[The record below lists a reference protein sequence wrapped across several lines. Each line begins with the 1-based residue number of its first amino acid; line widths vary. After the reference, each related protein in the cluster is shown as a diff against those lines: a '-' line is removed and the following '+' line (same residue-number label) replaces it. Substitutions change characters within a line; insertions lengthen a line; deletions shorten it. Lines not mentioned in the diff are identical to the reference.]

1 MLNDDDR
8 FLPLKFEE
16 RKHLEP
22 NRERNKKEDETFLEN
37 KERERGR
44 LTFWSTF
51 DVGPN
56 ADHDECQKSSR

>member
-1 MLNDDDR
+1 MTTIVFCYSSSRN
-8 FLPLKFEE
+8 ES
-16 RKHLEP
+16 
-22 NRERNKKEDETFLEN
+22 NSSQIGREIKKEDEIVLKN